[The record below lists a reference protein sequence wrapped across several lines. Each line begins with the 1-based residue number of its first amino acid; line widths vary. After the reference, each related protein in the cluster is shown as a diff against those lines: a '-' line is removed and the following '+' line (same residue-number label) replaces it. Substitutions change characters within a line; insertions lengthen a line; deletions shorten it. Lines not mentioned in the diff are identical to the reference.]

1 MFWAPLTSVHLHQQN
16 TSCPHQNQQKNIEI
30 CMYIYIYIRM
40 QPPNKKKWRSQ
51 WIPQLQGRCVVQNYG
66 PQEPW
71 KRTASPRAFDLAFDL
86 ASFLPFR
93 EKLSL
98 KTAPTN
104 CLEASPRHIEK
115 NIQTCQISGS
125 LNGAL
130 VVEVICIFY
139 FFGGRRRQKSKYLLV
154 TGVLFIKG
162 FKLPTNHWLIHEL
175 RKNKLK
181 QKKTY
186 VWVEPSQV

>member
-1 MFWAPLTSVHLHQQN
+1 MFWAPLASVHLHQQN
-16 TSCPHQNQQKNIEI
+16 TSCPHQNQPKTLKFVYIY
-30 CMYIYIYIRM
+30 MYIKM
-40 QPPNKKKWRSQ
+40 LPFKDATPQQKK
-51 WIPQLQGRCVVQNYG
+51 IGCFFENYW

-104 CLEASPRHIEK
+104 CLEASRRNIEK
-115 NIQTCQISGS
+115 HIQTCQISGS

-139 FFGGRRRQKSKYLLV
+139 FFGGMRRQKSKYLLV
-154 TGVLFIKG
+154 TGVLFIKC

-181 QKKTY
+181 KKKTY

>member
-1 MFWAPLTSVHLHQQN
+1 MEKDNQLQKCLGRGYVSSQEGMFWAPLASVHLHQQKKHFLSPPEPTKKHWN
-16 TSCPHQNQQKNIEI
+16 LYVYI
-30 CMYIYIYIRM
+30 CIYNYIYIRM
-40 QPPNKKKWRSQ
+40 QPPNKKKWGSQ

-130 VVEVICIFY
+130 VVEVIRIF
-139 FFGGRRRQKSKYLLV
+139 FLVVWEGRSPNIYLL
-154 TGVLFIKG
+154 LESC
-162 FKLPTNHWLIHEL
+162 L
-175 RKNKLK
+175 
-181 QKKTY
+181 
-186 VWVEPSQV
+186 